1 MRSAPRFA
9 ARLAWCVAAA
19 TTVAGGAAVLAEEP
33 GVVVIEGTFEV
44 PVQVRVQVS
53 PAGAAE
59 PEEKK
64 PLEPLPPAPLLLEK
78 VMRGFLEQGPARE
91 TLDEVMRRAA
101 ARRRAAA
108 ERAEAAQREQF
119 VRQQAQQFKDML
131 EPLRVVELAFV
142 RRTCGSLA
150 PEARAEVLAASQQ
163 AIREVAERVARM
175 QFEGGG
181 DEKGP
186 VDVRREIHEK
196 VVAALQPR
204 AAPEEFAAYERD
216 VRQRQE
222 RRAEA
227 SRLKIVATL
236 DEHLGLTAAQ
246 RLAMLEDLRVNWK
259 SAWIRGLEE
268 RDGVTINEYPPA
280 PDFADA
286 SIAPHLDPAQLEQWR
301 QWSAAASW
309 DSLSHP
315 VIDWGELNALQMGK
329 PNADDWW
336 TQ

>member
-1 MRSAPRFA
+1 MTSTARFVA
-9 ARLAWCVAAA
+9 VVASGLWVAAS
-19 TTVAGGAAVLAEEP
+19 VAGPARAQVVGEPPAAPPAQSVPPQPTPPPLA
-33 GVVVIEGTFEV
+33 
-44 PVQVRVQVS
+44 
-53 PAGAAE
+53 
-59 PEEKK
+59 
-64 PLEPLPPAPLLLEK
+64 PLPPAPVLLEQ
-78 VMRGFLEQGPARE
+78 VMRGFLEAAPGRE
-91 TLDEVMRRAA
+91 SLDEVMRRAVV
-101 ARRRAAA
+101 RNRAAQA
-108 ERAEAAQREQF
+108 AVEAAQRKQF
-119 VRQQAQQFKDML
+119 IRQQAQQFEQML
-131 EPLRVVELAFV
+131 EPLVNTELAFV
-142 RRTCGSLA
+142 RRACGSLS
-150 PEARAEVLAASQQ
+150 PEARREVTAASRK
-163 AIREVAERVARM
+163 AVREVAEELARV
-175 QFEGGG
+175 QFAGGG
-181 DEKGP
+181 GP
-186 VDVRREIHEK
+186 AVVEVREAIHAR
-196 VVAALQPR
+196 VSPAVAAR

>member
-204 AAPEEFAAYERD
+204 AAPEEFAAYERESGL
-216 VRQRQE
+216 RQE

-227 SRLKIVATL
+227 ARMQIVAKL
-236 DEHLGLTAAQ
+236 DERLGLTAAQ
-246 RLAMLEDLRVNWK
+246 RRDVLDDLRANWRP
-259 SAWIRGLEE
+259 AWIRELE
-268 RDGVTINEYPPA
+268 DHGVMSNDMPLA
-280 PDFADA
+280 PDFAAA
-286 SIAPHLDPAQLEQWR
+286 SIEPHLDPGQQRQWR
-301 QWSAAASW
+301 QWSEAAGAK
-309 DSLSHP
+309 SLP
-315 VIDWGELNALQMGK
+315 TNGIDWSEFNGLQQGQQK
-329 PNADDWW
+329 LEAWW
-336 TQ
+336 RQ